1 MTYKEA
7 QESYKRLQEKKA
19 NLPEHDKKWL
29 DKIHA
34 YKINIRYDVK
44 TDKMKMLAELYN
56 NSMLDAFNTIFR
68 IGYIAG
74 QKALKAEQKKQ
85 GGIIYASFT
94 CVA

>member
-7 QESYKRLQEKKA
+7 QESYKRLQERKA
-19 NLPEHDKKWL
+19 NLPEHDK
-29 DKIHA
+29 IHA
-34 YKINIRYDVK
+34 YKVNIRYDVK
-44 TDKMKMLAELYN
+44 TDKMMMLAKLYN

-85 GGIIYASFT
+85 GCVIYASFP